1 MGKFLANGIDLI
13 LDDHIKLME
22 NFFFSHTIVLNSRH
36 NIILS
41 RRSISLIYSKKAIS
55 EASEYL
61 YKSIYH
67 SNSLSKYVFSYLS
80 ELKYLWI
87 WQTILCIYIFF
98 LKEILNGT
106 RKIHWRRIANI
117 FFPFQKCPRLSS
129 TILSTS
135 PSLEEWVW
143 GLP

>member
-67 SNSLSKYVFSYLS
+67 SNSLSKYVFFLS
-80 ELKYLWI
+80 IRTEVSLNLTNNSMYPYFFFWRKFWMAQGKFIGGEL
-87 WQTILCIYIFF
+87 QTYFSRFKSVQGCLAQYC
-98 LKEILNGT
+98 
-106 RKIHWRRIANI
+106 
-117 FFPFQKCPRLSS
+117 
-129 TILSTS
+129 
-135 PSLEEWVW
+135 
-143 GLP
+143 LPPHL